1 MNTIRK
7 FAFEEAE
14 IKEFVFPNNNN
25 NLTFGFDLFKSCRRL
40 ESMVFSDNIDF
51 VLPFKKVPIEKVTI
65 PSKVD
70 DLHFII
76 SRYLTEIHISPKNKL
91 YADIDGKM
99 IIIKSNINNEYM
111 TFYIN
116 H

>member
-1 MNTIRK
+1 
-7 FAFEEAE
+7 
-14 IKEFVFPNNNN
+14 
-25 NLTFGFDLFKSCRRL
+25 
-40 ESMVFSDNIDF
+40 MVFSDNIDF